1 MICHAPTL
9 NAKGGSGVAVEDG
22 RMADV
27 AEGAVVVVVVE
38 TKDEVEN
45 LREKGTLLLHGLRE
59 RPRADSNLGRKGDE
73 GHPRLPGRR
82 GEIR

>member
-27 AEGAVVVVVVE
+27 AEGAVVVVVE

-45 LREKGTLLLHGLRE
+45 LKREGDIIIT
-59 RPRADSNLGRKGDE
+59 RPSRTATSRF
-73 GHPRLPGRR
+73 
-82 GEIR
+82 